1 MTLDNA
7 DTAIL
12 NILRRDG
19 RITNQQLADKIGL
32 SASACSRR
40 IHRLQKDGVISG
52 YGATI
57 DPAALGR
64 GLTVL
69 IFITLSQQSDEFLQA
84 FEKAV
89 RESPGMR
96 DGTIADC
103 FLLSG
108 RYDYMMR
115 VAMRDMAD
123 YENFHKEQLSRLPG
137 VARVESSFAMRDIS
151 A

>member
-1 MTLDNA
+1 MTIDNA

-12 NILRRDG
+12 NVLRRDG
-19 RITNQQLADKIGL
+19 RITNQQLADKVGL

-57 DPAALGR
+57 DQAALGR
-64 GLTVL
+64 GLAVL
-69 IFITLSQQSDEFLQA
+69 IFITLNQQSDDVLQA

-89 RESPGMR
+89 RDSPGMR
-96 DGTIADC
+96 DGTIAEC

-115 VAMRDMAD
+115 VSMRDMAD
-123 YENFHKEQLSRLPG
+123 YEAFHKEQLSKLPG
-137 VARVESSFAMRDIS
+137 VARVETSFAMRDIS
-151 A
+151 T

>member
-1 MTLDNA
+1 MTIDNA
-7 DTAIL
+7 DLAIL
-12 NILRRDG
+12 NVLRRDG
-19 RITNQQLADKIGL
+19 RITNQQLADKVGL

-40 IHRLQKDGVISG
+40 IQRLQQDGVISG

-57 DPAALGR
+57 DQAALGR
-64 GLTVL
+64 GLAVL
-69 IFITLSQQSDEFLQA
+69 IFITLSQQSDDVLQA

-89 RESPGMR
+89 CDSPGMR
-96 DGTIADC
+96 DGTIAEC

-115 VAMRDMAD
+115 VSMRDMAD
-123 YENFHKEQLSRLPG
+123 YEAFHKEQLSRLPG
-137 VARVESSFAMRDIS
+137 VARVETSFAMRDVS